1 MRWTRACTA
10 EAGPGTLMPMS
21 SVEVL
26 GPKGPARYGG
36 ADLLTWA
43 LRQLEIASEI
53 VDNPGGGLLF
63 ATQTIGQVKAAL
75 AEADADRWR
84 PVVAMLDEAEDR
96 AVRRDFA
103 GAREL
108 VRQAREQLDQT

>member
-1 MRWTRACTA
+1 
-10 EAGPGTLMPMS
+10 MS
-21 SVEVL
+21 AVEVL

-43 LRQLEIASEI
+43 QHQLDIAGDI

-75 AEADADRWR
+75 AESDADRWR
-84 PVVAMLDEAEDR
+84 PVVAALDEAEDR

-103 GAREL
+103 GAREHI
-108 VRQAREQLDQT
+108 RAARELLGRA

>member
-1 MRWTRACTA
+1 
-10 EAGPGTLMPMS
+10 MS
-21 SVEVL
+21 AVEVL

-36 ADLLTWA
+36 ADMLTWA
-43 LRQLEIASEI
+43 QNQLQVAGQI

-63 ATQTIGQVKAAL
+63 ATQTIGQVRAAL
-75 AEADADRWR
+75 GEADADRWR
-84 PVVAMLDEAEDR
+84 DALGLLATAEDR

-108 VRQAREQLDQT
+108 LGVAREQLQQG